1 MCCGPWGH
9 KELDTTERLNWTDT
23 GFLIILWTL
32 QDRFYLKA
40 LHLLLLLPGILL
52 LQVLAW
58 FDITLFRSLLSGPL
72 LALSQRVPLTPFSCH
87 FLSLCLLVFFGFVLF
102 HGLFHG
108 LTLYYISPLV
118 KCKLHVVRDFDSF
131 IYVYPRTSC
140 NSNSKPVLYDKW
152 ITSKQLTD
160 IPPAVHLKINM
171 KRMFTWQRPPH

>member
-1 MCCGPWGH
+1 MSWPWP
-9 KELDTTERLNWTDT
+9 
-23 GFLIILWTL
+23 TL
-32 QDRFYLKA
+32 CAHLPPEPSS
-40 LHLLLLLPGILL
+40 HLLLLALEPLLLLLGILLLPGILL

-102 HGLFHG
+102 HSLFHG

-131 IYVYPRTSC
+131 IYVSPRTSC
-140 NSNSKPVLYDKW
+140 NSNSKLVLYDK
-152 ITSKQLTD
+152 
-160 IPPAVHLKINM
+160 
-171 KRMFTWQRPPH
+171 